1 MAPCG
6 QVTRL
11 ASASSAIWPHW
22 PCYRLPC
29 CLADSLAHQPFA
41 GTGTVMRPD
50 TLREHGLHAGFSR
63 VDVLDVQN
71 DFYRF
76 LAAAEPHVAGVAVSG
91 GSVAASLR

>member
-1 MAPCG
+1 MYG
-6 QVTRL
+6 Y
-11 ASASSAIWPHW
+11 S
-22 PCYRLPC
+22 LPC

-76 LAAAEPHVAGVAVSG
+76 LAAAEPHVSGVAVSG
-91 GSVAASLR
+91 GSVAASRR

>member
-1 MAPCG
+1 
-6 QVTRL
+6 
-11 ASASSAIWPHW
+11 
-22 PCYRLPC
+22 
-29 CLADSLAHQPFA
+29 
-41 GTGTVMRPD
+41 MRAD

-91 GSVAASLR
+91 GSVAASRR